1 MGGGSRESRYCR
13 RSTRTGYTG
22 LPMNAKHTPA
32 IFLGIV
38 FVLMAPYLGFVL
50 YFSQRFP
57 PNQWPTWFTNTI
69 ALWFIANLLLL
80 MLLARKIFKRPVAV
94 PQKAR
99 RAATIAQIVVSY
111 LLMVWSV
118 LFLYGVKET
127 IQGKIPLHRAIA
139 AGAFLLFFIG
149 IFGRSLY
156 RTRREKS

>member
-1 MGGGSRESRYCR
+1 
-13 RSTRTGYTG
+13 
-22 LPMNAKHTPA
+22 MNAKHSPA

-57 PNQWPTWFTNTI
+57 PNQWPAWFTNTI
-69 ALWFIANLLLL
+69 AIWFVANFLLL
-80 MLLARKIFKRPVAV
+80 MLLAKRVFKRPAAE

-99 RAATIAQIVVSY
+99 PASAIAQIVVSY
-111 LLMVWSV
+111 LLIVWSV

-127 IQGKIPLHRAIA
+127 IQGTIPVNRAIP

-156 RTRREKS
+156 RTRRGKG